1 MEALS
6 KGTASIKQTIVGS
19 ALLLLLL
26 SVALA
31 YLSSRRLYLPISRLN
46 ALIGGRPERKPG
58 RSDEIHDI
66 GSFVQTTIV
75 ERDFYKERLEESLP
89 FHRERFKY
97 SLLHPHSLT
106 EEEVIGKLAYLG
118 IDIDTQD
125 LAVLLLA
132 LDGDRSLQAGG
143 DMITSDL
150 FSLRVI
156 DAVESSGAP
165 PVKHFVVDTG
175 KDQIAVVL
183 GENGMDRQRVFQLA
197 QKPLDVLKLR
207 LNSDFTIGVGR
218 VAGTICE
225 PPQAYEEALE
235 ALKYRMIYG
244 KGYVISIDDV
254 MIDSGNEL
262 VYPKQKAE
270 PLFGYVK
277 TAREAE
283 ALQMLADLVADI
295 DARKNKLH
303 YNQIQP
309 LFVQSLTGFMSMYH
323 QLGTDIRAV
332 VGGGADPYRELL
344 DQDSLDKISLWF
356 RQLIHMTTAYIEREM
371 NAKGNHHIARV
382 VEILERD
389 YSRDISLN
397 SVAEQLNLNPAY
409 ISRLFK
415 QITGQP
421 FVEYLKRV
429 RIEKSKEL
437 LAEGNLKINEIG
449 RQVGYGDSYYF
460 IKVFKEIMGL
470 TPGEYKKMV
479 GS

>member
-1 MEALS
+1 M
-6 KGTASIKQTIVGS
+6 
-19 ALLLLLL
+19 
-26 SVALA
+26 
-31 YLSSRRLYLPISRLN
+31 
-46 ALIGGRPERKPG
+46 
-58 RSDEIHDI
+58 
-66 GSFVQTTIV
+66 
-75 ERDFYKERLEESLP
+75 
-89 FHRERFKY
+89 
-97 SLLHPHSLT
+97 
-106 EEEVIGKLAYLG
+106 IGKLAYLG

-156 DAVESSGAP
+156 DAVESSGAL

-197 QKPLDVLKLR
+197 QKLLDVLKLR

-270 PLFGYVK
+270 LLFGYVK

-309 LFVQSLTGFMSMYH
+309 LFVQLLTGFMSMYH

-332 VGGGADPYRELL
+332 VGGRADPYRELL

-429 RIEKSKEL
+429 RIEKSKEP
-437 LAEGNLKINEIG
+437 LAEGDLKINEIG